1 MSSQIDELELGK
13 TLGRV
18 EQKVDSVIV
27 TLSAYK
33 SDIDKEIAAHDT
45 HIQGLL
51 ADASER
57 RGRAIAY
64 GSLSG
69 FAAFLLSKAIEHGS
83 AVLKALFS

>member
-1 MSSQIDELELGK
+1 MAQIDELELGK

-27 TLSAYK
+27 SLAAYK
-33 SDIDKEIAAHDT
+33 GDIDKEIAAHDL

-51 ADASER
+51 AEKNER
-57 RGRAIAY
+57 RGQAIAY

-69 FAAFLLSKAIEHGS
+69 IATFILAKIIEHGS
-83 AVLKALFS
+83 HVLKALFT

>member
-1 MSSQIDELELGK
+1 MSQLDELELGK

-27 TLSAYK
+27 SLAAYK
-33 SDIDKEIAAHDT
+33 ADFDKEIAQHDE

-57 RGRAIAY
+57 RGKAIAY
-64 GSLSG
+64 GSISG
-69 FAAFLLSKAIEHGS
+69 FAAFLLSKLVEHGS
-83 AVLKALFS
+83 TVIKAIFS